1 MNGIDILATKE
12 IATEFAFNWNA
23 SWITFSVILG
33 MLALIGIVISLVS
46 YDWSNL
52 IGGIVTGAAIGMLI
66 GGVVG
71 DAVLCIPV
79 TYKTQY
85 KVTIS
90 DEVSMNEF
98 LEKYEIID
106 QEGEILT
113 VRERSVEEDLQ

>member
-1 MNGIDILATKE
+1 MTGIEILATRE
-12 IATEFAFNWNA
+12 IATEFAFNWNVFL
-23 SWITFSVILG
+23 ITFSVILG
-33 MLALIGIVISLVS
+33 MFALIGIVMSLVS

-52 IGGIVTGAAIGMLI
+52 IGGIVAGAAIGMLI

-71 DAVLCIPV
+71 DGVLCIPV

-106 QEGEILT
+106 QEGKILT
-113 VRERSVEEDLQ
+113 IRERSVEEDLQ